1 MMIQQEL
8 KKVGRKYVDGLRAK
22 FGQAILE
29 ESWQK
34 SDQVTLTVDRNYLPE
49 AVEMTYYQQG
59 GWLSSVVGSD
69 ERSIN
74 GNFAVYY
81 VLSMEKTEKSWVVIK
96 TLVPPYDPEFPSV
109 TAKVPAAVWYER
121 DVRDLFGLNP
131 VGIPD
136 ARRLTLPDDWPEG
149 VHPLRK
155 DAMDYRTRP
164 KPVTEEETFEFI
176 KVEGEGI
183 VEIPLGP
190 LHVTSD
196 EPGHFRIYVD
206 GETVVDA
213 DYRLFYVHRGMEKLA
228 ENRMDYNQITYMADR
243 ICGICGYAHNVAYT
257 TSVENALGIEVPE
270 RAKYIRTILLET
282 ERLHSHLLNLGLACH
297 FVGFDTGFMQFFRVR
312 EKSMKMA
319 EILTGARKTYG
330 MNLVGGIRRD
340 ILKDEKQQ
348 CLQLIKEL
356 RAEVNDLL
364 DILVNTPNIVER
376 TAGVGVL
383 DPGVARDFSPVG
395 PNVRGSGFSRDTR
408 SDHAYCAYGL
418 VPWTVISKDGNDVLS
433 RTLIRAEE
441 WYESAKIVEECLNT
455 MPEGP
460 ILVEGFE
467 YKPHQFALGYV
478 EAPRGEDIHWTM
490 TGDNQKVYRWRPRAS
505 SFNNWPA
512 LRYMLR
518 GNAISN
524 APLIVASIDPC
535 YSCTERVTVV
545 DIRKQKTQ
553 VVPYKELERYC
564 RERKNSPLK

>member
-8 KKVGRKYVDGLRAK
+8 KKVGQKYVDGLRAK

-213 DYRLFYVHRGMEKLA
+213 DYRLFYVHRGMEKVA

-467 YKPHQFALGYV
+467 YKPYQFALGYV

>member
-8 KKVGRKYVDGLRAK
+8 KKVGQKYVDGLRAK

-467 YKPHQFALGYV
+467 YKPYQFALGYV

>member
-8 KKVGRKYVDGLRAK
+8 KKVGQKYVDGLRAK